1 MATHPSVLTWRIP
14 GMVEPGGLPSMGS
27 TQSWTRLKWLS
38 SSRSRQKVVYS
49 RNCPSKI
56 SWKVHENSTNDLV
69 FISTSSW
76 NQSNQFFLLHWK
88 RSLFLWVPDEVIY
101 NYLKFSC
108 WKTTINVVLVI
119 CWICIQLNFHKSNAT
134 GVFLLKDK
142 KYRPSK
148 IKQGFPG
155 GASGKE
161 LTCQCRRHRRLRFD
175 PWFGKIPW
183 RKKWQPT
190 STLAWRIPWTEEPG
204 GLQSMES

>member
-1 MATHPSVLTWRIP
+1 MATHYSVLAWRIP
-14 GMVEPGGLPSMGS
+14 GMAEPGGLPSMGS
-27 TQSWTRLKWLS
+27 HRVGHNLS
-38 SSRSRQKVVYS
+38 DLAADKKLCTVETALQKYLEKFM
-49 RNCPSKI
+49 KI
-56 SWKVHENSTNDLV
+56 AQMILCLFPLPHETNP
-69 FISTSSW
+69 TS
-76 NQSNQFFLLHWK
+76 FFLLHWK

-108 WKTTINVVLVI
+108 WKTIINVVLVI
-119 CWICIQLNFHKSNAT
+119 CWIYIQLNFHKSNAT

-148 IKQGFPG
+148 IKQGFPC

-161 LTCQCRRHRRLRFD
+161 LTCQCRRHIRLRFY

>member
-1 MATHPSVLTWRIP
+1 M
-14 GMVEPGGLPSMGS
+14 
-27 TQSWTRLKWLS
+27 
-38 SSRSRQKVVYS
+38 
-49 RNCPSKI
+49 
-56 SWKVHENSTNDLV
+56 NDLV

-119 CWICIQLNFHKSNAT
+119 CWICIQFNFHKSNAT

-204 GLQSMES
+204 GLQSMESWRVRHDWATEHTWAHITDTSLQSPPLSSESLLLIRVSVILDLGAHSNPVRIHYN